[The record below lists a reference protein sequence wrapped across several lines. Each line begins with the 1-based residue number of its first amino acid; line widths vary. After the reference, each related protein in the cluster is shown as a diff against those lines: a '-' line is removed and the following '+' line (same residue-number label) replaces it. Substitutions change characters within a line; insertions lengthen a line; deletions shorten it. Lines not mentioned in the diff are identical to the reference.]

1 MTISAGS
8 ALSLIKAVLEIV
20 ADRGTG
26 LLDVRSD
33 GLPTRIYFADGKP
46 VFAEDDALG
55 ESFGRLLTRKG
66 VISNADFVKVID
78 EMTRAAAGNNQLRFG
93 EVAVGLGVLTPAQV
107 EQGLAEQVCA
117 IIARSLQ
124 RGESEW
130 TFEPSLPAAQPP
142 RRFSLEINPSVLAA
156 LREPGE
162 RSKVVSKVAEIVAA
176 RPEELVVVA
185 GPAPSAEVRDQGSG
199 ATAET
204 HAARIGAEQAFQK
217 GMALLREG
225 KTASAAL
232 ELARAVERQPE
243 SLEYLLY
250 ATWANARRYREIPSE
265 SDRETLLEI
274 AQRSK
279 RRDPLFAFGSY
290 VIGQVAMWAGDDA
303 TAKKW
308 FYEALRL
315 DPSSEAGPQVRILA
329 RRGARTAASAGP
341 EMAAAKPAG
350 PATENPAA
358 PAAEESPAGPTVA
371 VAERPVSSA
380 AGGAQAARAPSTP
393 RGGRLATGA
402 ALLVAGVLVVVFV
415 TRRSTPTAELPPS
428 PIAPAAAPVD
438 AAAPIAAEPAEA
450 AEASPK
456 KETKAAR
463 EKADDDPQMGT
474 VVLPARASGHRI
486 FVDGRRAKTEEISG
500 GIEPLHLRCGSHVIQ
515 IGSGGTP
522 ESIDLPCRGEVQ
534 IQ

>member
-1 MTISAGS
+1 MATSAGS

-33 GLPTRIYFADGKP
+33 GLPTRIYFAEGKP
-46 VFAEDDALG
+46 VFAEDEALG

-66 VISNADFVKVID
+66 VISNADFVRVID

-93 EVAVGLGVLTPAQV
+93 EVAVSLGVLTPEQV

-124 RGESEW
+124 RPESQW
-130 TFEPSLPAAQPP
+130 TFEPSLPAARPP
-142 RRFSLEINPSVLAA
+142 RVFSLEIHPAVLAA
-156 LREPGE
+156 LREPGD
-162 RSKVVSKVAEIVAA
+162 RSKVVAKVAEIVAA

-185 GPAPSAEVRDQGSG
+185 GPAPAGEVRDQGSG
-199 ATAET
+199 ATPAT

-225 KTASAAL
+225 KTASAAI
-232 ELARAVERQPE
+232 ELGRAAELQPD

-250 ATWANARRYREIPSE
+250 ATWAKARRYREVPGE

-290 VIGQVAMWAGDDA
+290 VIGQVAMWNGDDA

-315 DPSSEAGPQVRILA
+315 DPASEAGVQVRILA
-329 RRGARTAASAGP
+329 RRGSRTAALAGP
-341 EMAAAKPAG
+341 E
-350 PATENPAA
+350 TVAA
-358 PAAEESPAGPTVA
+358 PPTSPSDEPGAPAPVPAPTAAP
-371 VAERPVSSA
+371 ERPAPSA
-380 AGGAQAARAPSTP
+380 ARGAPSP
-393 RGGRLATGA
+393 PAPSGGRAGRLTTVF
-402 ALLVAGVLVVVFV
+402 ALLAAGVLVVVFV
-415 TRRSTPTAELPPS
+415 TRTATPTVELPP
-428 PIAPAAAPVD
+428 PPVMPPPAVIDAAAPV
-438 AAAPIAAEPAEA
+438 AAEPAEA
-450 AEASPK
+450 PEAAK
-456 KETKAAR
+456 KETKAAT
-463 EKADDDPQMGT
+463 EKSDDPQMGT
-474 VVLPARASGHRI
+474 VVLPARAVGHRI
-486 FVDGRRAKTEEISG
+486 FVDGRRAKTEETSE
-500 GIEPLHLRCGSHVIQ
+500 GIEPLHLRCGPHVIQ

-522 ESIDLPCRGEVQ
+522 ETIDLPCRGEVQ

>member
-1 MTISAGS
+1 MSTSAGS
-8 ALSLIKAVLEIV
+8 GLSLIKAVLEIV

-33 GLPTRIYFADGKP
+33 GLPTRIYFAAGRP
-46 VFAEDDALG
+46 VFAEDEALG

-66 VISNADFVKVID
+66 VISNADFVRVID

-93 EVAVGLGVLTPAQV
+93 EVAVGLGVLTPEQV

-117 IIARSLQ
+117 IIARTLQ
-124 RGESEW
+124 RGEAEW
-130 TFEPSLPAAQPP
+130 TFEPSLPAAKPP
-142 RRFSLEINPSVLAA
+142 RLFSLEINPSVLAA
-156 LREPGE
+156 LREPGD

-176 RPEELVVVA
+176 RPEELVLVA
-185 GPAPSAEVRDQGSG
+185 GPAPAAEVRDQGSG
-199 ATAET
+199 ASAET
-204 HAARIGAEQAFQK
+204 HAARIAAEQAFQK
-217 GMALLREG
+217 GAALLREG

-232 ELARAVERQPE
+232 ELGRAAELQPE

-250 ATWANARRYREIPSE
+250 ATWAKARRYREVPDE

-315 DPSSEAGPQVRILA
+315 DPASEAAAQVRILA
-329 RRGARTAASAGP
+329 RRKTG
-341 EMAAAKPAG
+341 AAAAG
-350 PATENPAA
+350 LEVVATKLASPT
-358 PAAEESPAGPTVA
+358 AEESPAAAPAGVP
-371 VAERPVSSA
+371 ERPASSA
-380 AGGAQAARAPSTP
+380 AVGPASARAPA
-393 RGGRLATGA
+393 RAKGGRLATGA
-402 ALLVAGVLVVVFV
+402 ALLAAGVLVVVFV
-415 TRRSTPTAELPPS
+415 TRKSPPTVELPPT
-428 PIAPAAAPVD
+428 PPAPAAASIGAPAPV
-438 AAAPIAAEPAEA
+438 AAEPAEA
-450 AEASPK
+450 AEASQK
-456 KETKAAR
+456 KEPKAAS
-463 EKADDDPQMGT
+463 ENDDPQMGT
-474 VVLPARASGHRI
+474 VMLPARAAGHRI
-486 FVDGRRAKTEEISG
+486 FVDGRRAKTEESSDK
-500 GIEPLHLRCGSHVIQ
+500 IEPLHLRCGSHVIQ

-522 ESIDLPCRGEVQ
+522 ETIDLPCRGEVQ

>member
-1 MTISAGS
+1 MATSAGS

-33 GLPTRIYFADGKP
+33 GLPTRIYFAQGKP
-46 VFAEDDALG
+46 VFAEDEALG

-66 VISNADFVKVID
+66 VISNADFVRVID

-93 EVAVGLGVLTPAQV
+93 EVAVGLGVLTTAQV

-124 RGESEW
+124 RAESEW
-130 TFEPSLPAAQPP
+130 SFEPSLPAARPP
-142 RRFSLEINPSVLAA
+142 RLFSLEINPSVLAA
-156 LREPGE
+156 LREPGD
-162 RSKVVSKVAEIVAA
+162 RSKVVAKVAEIVAA
-176 RPEELVVVA
+176 RPDELVVVA
-185 GPAPSAEVRDQGSG
+185 AGAPSAEVRDPGSG
-199 ATAET
+199 ATPEM

-217 GMALLREG
+217 GMALLRDG
-225 KTASAAL
+225 KTASASE
-232 ELARAVERQPE
+232 ELGRAAGLQPE

-250 ATWANARRYREIPSE
+250 ATWAKARRYREIPSE

-274 AQRSK
+274 AHRSK

-315 DPSSEAGPQVRILA
+315 DPASEAGAQVRILA
-329 RRGARTAASAGP
+329 RRGTRTAAAAGLETAAQPVPPASEESA
-341 EMAAAKPAG
+341 A
-350 PATENPAA
+350 AA
-358 PAAEESPAGPTVA
+358 PAAAPEPPAPQPAG
-371 VAERPVSSA
+371 
-380 AGGAQAARAPSTP
+380 GGAPPAPAPSSKK
-393 RGGRLATGA
+393 GGWLATGA
-402 ALLVAGVLVVVFV
+402 ALLAAGVLVVVFV
-415 TRRSTPTAELPPS
+415 MRRTPTGELPPS
-428 PIAPAAAPVD
+428 PVAPAVAPIDAAAPVAAEPAAAPE
-438 AAAPIAAEPAEA
+438 AAAR
-450 AEASPK
+450 
-456 KETKAAR
+456 KETKAAA
-463 EKADDDPQMGT
+463 ESATPKSDDDPQMGT
-474 VVLPARASGHRI
+474 VVFPARATGHRI
-486 FVDGRRAKTEEISG
+486 FVDGRRAKTEETSD

-522 ESIDLPCRGEVQ
+522 ETIELPCRGEVQ

>member
-1 MTISAGS
+1 MATSAGS
-8 ALSLIKAVLEIV
+8 GLSLIKAVLEIV
-20 ADRGTG
+20 ADRATG

-33 GLPTRIYFADGKP
+33 GLPTRIYFVAGKP

-66 VISNADFVKVID
+66 VISNADFVRVID

-93 EVAVGLGVLTPAQV
+93 EVAVGLGVLTPAEVQ
-107 EQGLAEQVCA
+107 QGLAEQVCA

-142 RRFSLEINPSVLAA
+142 RLFSLEVNASVLAA
-156 LREPGE
+156 LREPGD
-162 RSKVVSKVAEIVAA
+162 RSQVVAKVAEIVAA

-185 GPAPSAEVRDQGSG
+185 GPAPSTEVRDQGSG

-204 HAARIGAEQAFQK
+204 HAARMGAEQAFQK
-217 GMALLREG
+217 GLALLREG

-232 ELARAVERQPE
+232 ELKRAAELQPE
-243 SLEYLLY
+243 SLEYLLF

-265 SDRETLLEI
+265 SERETLLEI
-274 AQRSK
+274 AQRAK
-279 RRDPLFAFGSY
+279 RRDPLFSFGSF

-315 DPSSEAGPQVRILA
+315 DPASEAGAQVRILA
-329 RRGARTAASAGP
+329 RRGSRTAAPPSPQMSEEEPAPPP
-341 EMAAAKPAG
+341 EATAAAAPEATAESPVQPAG
-350 PATENPAA
+350 
-358 PAAEESPAGPTVA
+358 G
-371 VAERPVSSA
+371 
-380 AGGAQAARAPSTP
+380 RAPSPSVPP
-393 RGGRLATGA
+393 RPKASLLITA
-402 ALLVAGVLVVVFV
+402 ALLSAVVLGIVVV
-415 TRRSTPTAELPPS
+415 RRATPASEVPPTFAV
-428 PIAPAAAPVD
+428 PT
-438 AAAPIAAEPAEA
+438 AAPIDAVAPVAVEPAEVP
-450 AEASPK
+450 EAVPT

-463 EKADDDPQMGT
+463 EETDEDPQMGT
-474 VVLPARASGHRI
+474 VILPARAAGHRI
-486 FVDGRRAKTEEISG
+486 FVDGRKARTEESSD

-522 ESIDLPCRGEVQ
+522 ETIDLPCQGEVQ